1 MRLVRVGEP
10 GAERPGVLDAAGLVR
25 DVSGFTRDID
35 GELLADPERLAAI
48 EAGREALPVLPTSRF
63 GPPLAQPGKVVG
75 LGLNSHDHAAAAG
88 AEPPAEPIVFLKPS
102 SGITGP
108 TDEIVLPPGSDHTD
122 WEAELGVVIGT
133 RLRSCPDPATALRA
147 VAGYVAANDVTE
159 RAHLGSG
166 PTWVRG
172 KCHDTFSPLGPW
184 LVTADEIPDP
194 QALSLDLRVNGTRR
208 QQSSTA
214 NMVFGVAELLSHLS
228 GLMTLQPGD
237 LVLTG
242 TPAGVAALHPEP
254 RPYLRPHDVIEI
266 EVQHLG
272 RHRSTVRG

>member
-25 DVSGFTRDID
+25 DVSGFAHDID
-35 GELLADPERLAAI
+35 GDLLADPERLAAI
-48 EAGREALPVLPTSRF
+48 DAGREALPELSATRF
-63 GPPLAQPGKVVG
+63 GPPIASPGKVVG
-75 LGLNSHDHAAAAG
+75 IGLNYRCHAAAAG

-108 TDEIVLPPGSDHTD
+108 NDEIVLPPGSAHTD
-122 WEAELGVVIGT
+122 WEVELGVVIGT
-133 RLRSCPDPATALRA
+133 RLRSCPDPAEALRS

-159 RAHLGSG
+159 RAHLRSG

-194 QALSLDLRVNGTRR
+194 QALSLDLRVNGTDR
-208 QQSSTA
+208 QRGSTA
-214 NMVFGVAELLSHLS
+214 DMVFGVAELLSHLS
-228 GLMTLQPGD
+228 GLMTLHPGD

-254 RPYLRPHDVIEI
+254 RPYLRPSDVVDI

-272 RHRSTVRG
+272 RQRTTVRG